1 MPIVATDYLLGFG
14 IALPVI
20 AAFTVYLLCV
30 EEIHWRLH
38 MTQRLPRWL
47 RSARDRHEMHHDR
60 PQRCFNIFLPIFDWI
75 FGTLSGTARAPVQLA
90 MPESGI
96 KTIAAGTTGCD
107 NIWRICDLEEVN
119 MRRLTLIT
127 LSLFL
132 LTALNGSLAEAQNE
146 VKRTWS
152 EMAFVVDHEIAL
164 SLPDGTYVQGKALAV
179 RPDGIDMDVKKT
191 SEPGPHPKGKTTV
204 PRSSISSVELR
215 TKRRSGRSIGAKS
228 VASAAS
234 VGGFILGGVIG
245 EKFGSGDSIFV
256 GMAVGT
262 VVGAVGGVLVGQKLD
277 TEQETVFIR
286 IVPDTPDVQA
296 APASGASRRSD
307 DPGYWRVGNE
317 AVVDSISPSSPRR
330 IWPR

>member
-1 MPIVATDYLLGFG
+1 
-14 IALPVI
+14 
-20 AAFTVYLLCV
+20 
-30 EEIHWRLH
+30 
-38 MTQRLPRWL
+38 
-47 RSARDRHEMHHDR
+47 
-60 PQRCFNIFLPIFDWI
+60 
-75 FGTLSGTARAPVQLA
+75 
-90 MPESGI
+90 
-96 KTIAAGTTGCD
+96 
-107 NIWRICDLEEVN
+107 

-191 SEPGPHPKGKTTV
+191 SEPSLHPKGKTTV